1 MQMWVGKHFSNIK
14 KQPKLAK
21 LFSWIQNFFSSPFI
35 KRIKKKKKKKQYI
48 QLVMENLKGPYNAI
62 LSFPF
67 SLECYKLIV
76 YR

>member
-1 MQMWVGKHFSNIK
+1 M
-14 KQPKLAK
+14 
-21 LFSWIQNFFSSPFI
+21 
-35 KRIKKKKKKKQYI
+35 IKKKEEKKQYI